1 MATRVRRREVMKGWL
16 SGEGCVRS
24 GELQF
29 PDAKDA
35 KERKGREEERR
46 KKKEEE
52 RREKRGT
59 AVWISFAFFASL
71 CVLCGPYLYWGVRD
85 DSPGGRASHR
95 SQQALGRERDAAQA
109 PAGGVEEG
117 VGERRGDR
125 AGTLPT
131 STTSM
136 ASGTRSCRGHVED
149 RVARPVDA
157 EHRAGIEA
165 DLLVAAAAERHEDV
179 GLDHAPGGRPRVRS
193 GSRRRRHRRR
203 RSCRTSPTWAA
214 RPRARAARPS
224 TCTVQAPHC
233 ARPQPK
239 RGPC

>member
-1 MATRVRRREVMKGWL
+1 MAFGGRVRAQRGT
-16 SGEGCVRS
+16 SIS
-24 GELQF
+24 
-29 PDAKDA
+29 
-35 KERKGREEERR
+35 GREGREGAQRSRRR
-46 KKKEEE
+46 KKKEER
-52 RREKRGT
+52 RREKREERREERQFGFPLR
-59 AVWISFAFFASL
+59 SSRPFAFFAVRI
-71 CVLCGPYLYWGVRD
+71 CIGVFEMTHPAAGLRIAA
-85 DSPGGRASHR
+85 SKRSGVNGTRRRRRPVASKRALASAAATGRGRCRPAPRRWHR
-95 SQQALGRERDAAQA
+95 A
-109 PAGGVEEG
+109 P
-117 VGERRGDR
+117 
-125 AGTLPT
+125 
-131 STTSM
+131 
-136 ASGTRSCRGHVED
+136 RSCRGHVED